1 MEETKSI
8 EQTVKNI
15 IVRIVHCKED
25 DLTPETTWKDLK
37 ADSLDLVQ
45 MLVALEDTFGI
56 EISDED
62 AKTLTNFGDMVNY
75 ITQHQGSQGG

>member
-1 MEETKSI
+1 MIEQTKSI
-8 EQTVKNI
+8 EQTVKD
-15 IVRIVHCKED
+15 IVVGIVHCDED
-25 DLTPETTWKDLK
+25 ALTPQTTWGDLD

-62 AKTLTNFGDMVNY
+62 AETLTNFGDMVEY
-75 ITQHQGSQGG
+75 VKRRQAS

>member
-1 MEETKSI
+1 MEKTKSI
-8 EQTVKNI
+8 EQTIKE
-15 IVRIVHCKED
+15 IVIGIVHCNED
-25 DLTPETTWKDLK
+25 DLKPQTTWKDLD

-62 AKTLTNFGDMVNY
+62 AETLTNFGDMVNY
-75 ITQHQGSQGG
+75 IERRQAS

>member
-1 MEETKSI
+1 METKSI
-8 EQTVKNI
+8 EKTVQE
-15 IVRIVHCKED
+15 IVIGIVHCDESE
-25 DLTPETTWKDLK
+25 LTPQTTWKDLD

-62 AKTLTNFGDMVNY
+62 AETLTNFGDMVNY
-75 ITQHQGSQGG
+75 IERRQAG

>member
-1 MEETKSI
+1 MGTTKSI
-8 EQTVKNI
+8 EQTVKD
-15 IVRIVHCKED
+15 IVVGIVHCD
-25 DLTPETTWKDLK
+25 DDALTPQTTWEELD

-62 AKTLTNFGDMVNY
+62 ADTLTNFGEMVEY
-75 ITQHQGSQGG
+75 IKRHQAG

>member
-1 MEETKSI
+1 MEQAETI
-8 EQTVKNI
+8 EQTIKNI
-15 IVRIVHCKED
+15 VVEIVHCSED
-25 DLTPETTWKDLK
+25 NLTPQTTWKGLD

-62 AKTLTNFGDMVNY
+62 AETLTNFGDMVNY
-75 ITQHQGSQGG
+75 IERRQAS

>member
-1 MEETKSI
+1 MEKTESI
-8 EQTVKNI
+8 EQTVKE
-15 IVRIVHCKED
+15 IVIGIVHCNEN
-25 DLTPETTWKDLK
+25 DLTPQSTWKDLE

-62 AKTLTNFGDMVNY
+62 AETLTNFGEMVNY
-75 ITQHQGSQGG
+75 IERHQST

>member
-1 MEETKSI
+1 MESTNSI
-8 EQTVKNI
+8 EQTVKA
-15 IVRIVHCKED
+15 IVIGIVHCDED
-25 DLTPETTWKDLK
+25 KLTHQTTWKDLE

-62 AKTLTNFGDMVNY
+62 AETLTNFGDMVSY
-75 ITQHQGSQGG
+75 IERRQAG

>member
-8 EQTVKNI
+8 EQTVKE
-15 IVRIVHCKED
+15 IVIGIVHCDED
-25 DLTPETTWKDLK
+25 ALKPESTWKDLE

-62 AKTLTNFGDMVNY
+62 AATLTNFGDMANY
-75 ITQHQGSQGG
+75 IKRRQAS